1 MPRRELL
8 AIYLRDHRAGAAAG
22 IRAAQRLRD
31 HGGPTLRPPMT
42 ALAREIAEDRDGL
55 DNVMSDLGVTPSRVK
70 AALAAAGSQ
79 LGRLK
84 LNGRLVR
91 RSPLSDV
98 LELEALG
105 AGVTAKRDLWLAL
118 TVVEPAIPELDGD
131 QLARLEQRAA
141 DQLARIG
148 ELHSAAAGA
157 LSSTTDR

>member
-1 MPRRELL
+1 
-8 AIYLRDHRAGAAAG
+8 
-22 IRAAQRLRD
+22 
-31 HGGPTLRPPMT
+31 MT
-42 ALAREIAEDRDGL
+42 ALAREIAEDRDDL
-55 DNVMSDLGVTPSRVK
+55 DRIMSDLGVTPSRFK

-118 TVVEPAIPELDGD
+118 GVVEPAVAELDGER
-131 QLARLEQRAA
+131 LARLARRAA
-141 DQLARIG
+141 RPAQPDRRAPS
-148 ELHSAAAGA
+148 SAAARA
-157 LSSTTDR
+157 LSVDH